1 MYLLERQR
9 KILGLLLANEQRMTG
24 SQIAQMIGITDRTVR
39 NDIKDL
45 NEGLKEYPD
54 SYVESIRGKGY
65 LLVSKHKEELLKQ
78 VEQSNSNETTKGRL
92 CNLALEILTVDEP
105 ILLDDLETDFFISR
119 TPLETSIKCINEQ
132 CSQESKNNVIRR
144 KNNAVYAECSEEER
158 RSLIRKYIVLS
169 SEYSGD
175 FFRDEYGVLDKDYVK
190 ALMNHIC
197 RVLAKQGMQLTDKD
211 MMEVVLFLYI
221 QNMRILKEAY
231 VTIADD
237 KKWDCVPRMIR
248 KIAEELV
255 DILEK
260 DMKVIY
266 PEREV
271 IFLAYYLCD
280 VRMMKADRFTKKEI
294 EAIIEP
300 RYLVIVEEMLN
311 DIKNDF
317 MLDLMQDEEL
327 FVDLVLHIR
336 FSIKFG
342 KDSAHQENPLLDT
355 MKNRYP
361 FVFELSTYIF
371 TRFYEAL
378 GIELNENQLG
388 YIVAH
393 LGAALERLENR
404 KTGNEL
410 KIAVCSNMNRGV
422 IRLLMAKL
430 HSLYTNMQIIGPY
443 PVYDTERMIGE
454 KPAMILTT
462 TSSNLFRDIKIPTIT
477 ISPVLE
483 VGDVIAINNNI
494 GKLKRD
500 AVVYGISDGIEQYFD
515 KDLYFPQ
522 LEINSREEAIE
533 FLCEKVVK
541 KGYASEELFANTL
554 EREKIA
560 STIFA
565 NQIAMPH
572 PMRVCAYKTVVAVA
586 SLKKAVSWGTLNAK
600 LIFLLVVR
608 GGDMKYMNSFFDL
621 TSKLVWDKKKVKKL
635 VDIGKFDE
643 FISELL

>member
-280 VRMMKADRFTKKEI
+280 VRMMKADRFTKK
-294 EAIIEP
+294 
-300 RYLVIVEEMLN
+300 
-311 DIKNDF
+311 K
-317 MLDLMQDEEL
+317 
-327 FVDLVLHIR
+327 
-336 FSIKFG
+336 
-342 KDSAHQENPLLDT
+342 
-355 MKNRYP
+355 
-361 FVFELSTYIF
+361 
-371 TRFYEAL
+371 
-378 GIELNENQLG
+378 
-388 YIVAH
+388 
-393 LGAALERLENR
+393 
-404 KTGNEL
+404 
-410 KIAVCSNMNRGV
+410 
-422 IRLLMAKL
+422 
-430 HSLYTNMQIIGPY
+430 
-443 PVYDTERMIGE
+443 
-454 KPAMILTT
+454 
-462 TSSNLFRDIKIPTIT
+462 
-477 ISPVLE
+477 
-483 VGDVIAINNNI
+483 
-494 GKLKRD
+494 
-500 AVVYGISDGIEQYFD
+500 
-515 KDLYFPQ
+515 
-522 LEINSREEAIE
+522 
-533 FLCEKVVK
+533 
-541 KGYASEELFANTL
+541 
-554 EREKIA
+554 
-560 STIFA
+560 
-565 NQIAMPH
+565 
-572 PMRVCAYKTVVAVA
+572 
-586 SLKKAVSWGTLNAK
+586 
-600 LIFLLVVR
+600 
-608 GGDMKYMNSFFDL
+608 
-621 TSKLVWDKKKVKKL
+621 
-635 VDIGKFDE
+635 
-643 FISELL
+643 

>member
-255 DILEK
+255 
-260 DMKVIY
+260 
-266 PEREV
+266 
-271 IFLAYYLCD
+271 
-280 VRMMKADRFTKKEI
+280 
-294 EAIIEP
+294 
-300 RYLVIVEEMLN
+300 
-311 DIKNDF
+311 
-317 MLDLMQDEEL
+317 
-327 FVDLVLHIR
+327 
-336 FSIKFG
+336 
-342 KDSAHQENPLLDT
+342 
-355 MKNRYP
+355 
-361 FVFELSTYIF
+361 
-371 TRFYEAL
+371 
-378 GIELNENQLG
+378 
-388 YIVAH
+388 
-393 LGAALERLENR
+393 
-404 KTGNEL
+404 
-410 KIAVCSNMNRGV
+410 
-422 IRLLMAKL
+422 
-430 HSLYTNMQIIGPY
+430 
-443 PVYDTERMIGE
+443 
-454 KPAMILTT
+454 
-462 TSSNLFRDIKIPTIT
+462 
-477 ISPVLE
+477 
-483 VGDVIAINNNI
+483 
-494 GKLKRD
+494 
-500 AVVYGISDGIEQYFD
+500 
-515 KDLYFPQ
+515 
-522 LEINSREEAIE
+522 
-533 FLCEKVVK
+533 
-541 KGYASEELFANTL
+541 
-554 EREKIA
+554 
-560 STIFA
+560 
-565 NQIAMPH
+565 
-572 PMRVCAYKTVVAVA
+572 
-586 SLKKAVSWGTLNAK
+586 
-600 LIFLLVVR
+600 
-608 GGDMKYMNSFFDL
+608 
-621 TSKLVWDKKKVKKL
+621 
-635 VDIGKFDE
+635 
-643 FISELL
+643 